1 MFDFKKASVAVAAGA
16 AAIVALATPAA
27 AQFDRPGGGRW
38 VRCAQEDGYCR
49 VPYPTIVRYGANNN
63 VVERRVNGG
72 GIACNNRTFG
82 DPAYG
87 IRKICLFLARDDGPP
102 SPPRGDWARCAVE
115 GGYCSVPYP
124 TRVRYGAGSNYFE
137 RNVGPRGIECS
148 NRAFGD
154 PFVGIVK
161 NCSYMRRY

>member
-115 GGYCSVPYP
+115 GATARCPIRRASATAPAATISSAMSV
-124 TRVRYGAGSNYFE
+124 RAASNA
-137 RNVGPRGIECS
+137 RTAPS
-148 NRAFGD
+148 AT
-154 PFVGIVK
+154 PL
-161 NCSYMRRY
+161 SAS